1 MIITQK
7 FNSVDEIDPEFIP
20 SLEELLCEQIPHFD
34 LIKKYEKSRNS
45 ETRFNYFL
53 FFGNQT
59 NSPIG
64 FAQIEVEKN
73 RDHKETF
80 IEKFFSRK
88 NILKPDLF
96 ENHVRWLIP
105 GSAKEG
111 VVFNPKY
118 IRHAASK
125 ASKIFQDFLQRPDVH
140 TQELHF
146 STAYDDLAASLS
158 ESYTERSSENISDAL
173 IKNKASYAE
182 FLDAQSSE
190 AAKKI
195 KMAWKYAQK
204 TLQFK
209 MGEYSDFR
217 EMFEY
222 KKKGALQYKGLR
234 SHPQLEIH
242 LSENGRTKFI
252 TFEDDQ
258 EVQSIVIYIS
268 GVLGHSFYDIFCL
281 NEDVPEILQHQ
292 QAIMHFFE
300 DEKAS
305 KLHFLGSCRS
315 NEFLAELGFTLKKQ
329 IYLKMKKPVY

>member
-34 LIKKYEKSRNS
+34 LIKKYERSRND

-73 RDHKETF
+73 RDHKQTF
-80 IEKFFSRK
+80 MERFLSRG

-118 IRHAASK
+118 IRHAAVK
-125 ASKIFQDFLQRPDVH
+125 ASKIFQDFLKRPDVH
-140 TQELHF
+140 TQELYF
-146 STAYDDLAASLS
+146 STAYDDLANSLTD
-158 ESYTERSSENISDAL
+158 SYTEKSSDDVYDAL
-173 IKNKASYAE
+173 IKNKSSYAE
-182 FLDAQSSE
+182 FIDSLGLDTSKQ
-190 AAKKI
+190 I
-195 KMAWKYAQK
+195 KRAWRYAQK
-204 TLQFK
+204 ELQFK
-209 MGEYSDFR
+209 VGEYLDFR

-222 KKKGALQYKGLR
+222 KKKGALQYKGLK
-234 SHPQLEIH
+234 SHPRLDIH
-242 LSENGRTKFI
+242 VSDSGRTKFI
-252 TFEDDQ
+252 TFEDAH
-258 EVQSIVIYIS
+258 EIKSIVIYIS
-268 GVLGHSFYDIFCL
+268 GISGHSFYDIFAL
-281 NEDVPEILQHQ
+281 DDSIPEILQHQ
-292 QAIMHFFE
+292 QAIMQFFE
-300 DEKAS
+300 DDQAS
-305 KLHFLGSCRS
+305 KLHYLESS
-315 NEFLAELGFTLKKQ
+315 SSSEILKDLGFTFKKQ